1 MKKIWTVLR
10 SIDDVLERSEY
21 YHVGKR
27 SRHPFAGTVCAS
39 VAVHII
45 SYCGIF
51 AIFGIR
57 SIALNFGASAPLSD
71 SSAAC
76 AGLFAMYISVLI
88 FQYTIGCCA
97 ALLIEYKEERTKCQN
112 LKDD

>member
-1 MKKIWTVLR
+1 MKIRIWTEKILHG
-10 SIDDVLERSEY
+10 IDAVLERSEY
-21 YHVGKR
+21 YHAGKR

-45 SYCGIF
+45 SFYGML
-51 AIFGIR
+51 AAFGIR

-76 AGLFAMYISVLI
+76 ALLFAMCIEVLI

-97 ALLIEYKEERTKCQN
+97 ALLIEYKEEKA
-112 LKDD
+112 K